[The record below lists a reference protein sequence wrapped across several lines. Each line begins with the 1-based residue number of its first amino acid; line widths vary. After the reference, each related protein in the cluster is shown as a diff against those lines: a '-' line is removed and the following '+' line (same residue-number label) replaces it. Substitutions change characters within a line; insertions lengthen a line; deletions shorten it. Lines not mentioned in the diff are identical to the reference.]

1 MMHTKYILKGKSA
14 LNRDKKKKH
23 FVIPKI
29 CVLLHS
35 LFYKSKNA
43 QMAELVDALVSNTNI
58 FGCAGS
64 TPALGTQNK
73 KAIDKDR
80 FFVFILMQGIC

>member
-1 MMHTKYILKGKSA
+1 MHTKYILKGKSA

-35 LFYKSKNA
+35 LFSKSKNA
-43 QMAELVDALVSNTNI
+43 QMAELVDALVSNTN
-58 FGCAGS
+58 GCKS
-64 TPALGTQNK
+64 LSVRSRLWVLFCNLKTH
-73 KAIDKDR
+73 
-80 FFVFILMQGIC
+80 ILFTS